1 MSPDLVDA
9 AGPPRQYLTRPVQ
22 PNEREDRPLHRRALL
37 AALGGAFALRPVAAL
52 AQAPAKVPR
61 IGWLTSSVV
70 HTPNVGAFLREM
82 RALGYADVSLEVR
95 AAEGKLDR
103 LPSLAAELVAL
114 APAVIVTDGGPAVIA
129 AKKATTT
136 VPVVIGAAAIDL
148 VRQGVV
154 ASLARPGGNVTG
166 FLISTGAELDGKRL
180 ELLREALPSLA
191 RVAVVWNPRND
202 ANPHKLA
209 SLESPARALGVQLES
224 VQARDVQDIE
234 RALGGGVRRRVDAM
248 LALADAFLWSQR
260 ERIVA
265 VAARHRLPAM
275 YPELDFSESGGLM
288 AYGTSVPDNFR
299 RAAGYVD
306 RILKGAKPADLP
318 VEQPAKFELMINLK
332 TARALGLTV
341 PQSLLVRADRVVE

>member
-1 MSPDLVDA
+1 MI
-9 AGPPRQYLTRPVQ
+9 
-22 PNEREDRPLHRRALL
+22 NRRAFLATVG
-37 AALGGAFALRPVAAL
+37 AALALRPVRAMG
-52 AQAPAKVPR
+52 QAPAKPPR

-70 HTPNVGAFLREM
+70 HTRNVEAFRREM
-82 RALGYADVSLEVR
+82 QALGYRDVSIEVR
-95 AAEGKLDR
+95 AAEGKMDR
-103 LPSLAAELVAL
+103 LPALAAALVAL
-114 APAVIVTDGGPAVIA
+114 PLDVIVIDGGPAVIA
-129 AKKATTT
+129 ARGATGTI
-136 VPVVIGAAAIDL
+136 PIVIGAAAIDL
-148 VRQGVV
+148 VQQGVV

-180 ELLREALPSLA
+180 DLLREALPSLT

-202 ANPHKLA
+202 ANPHKVA
-209 SLESPARALGVQLES
+209 SLEAPARALGVQIES

-234 RALGGGVRRRVDAM
+234 RALGGGGRRRVDAM

-260 ERIVA
+260 ERIVG

-275 YPELDFSESGGLM
+275 YAELEFAEAGGLM
-288 AYGTSVPDNFR
+288 AYGPSVADNFR

-318 VEQPAKFELMINLK
+318 IEQPATIELMINLK

-341 PQSLLVRADRVVE
+341 PQSLLLRAAHVIE

>member
-1 MSPDLVDA
+1 M
-9 AGPPRQYLTRPVQ
+9 T
-22 PNEREDRPLHRRALL
+22 HRRAFL
-37 AALGGAFALRPVAAL
+37 ATLGAAL
-52 AQAPAKVPR
+52 AFRPVGALGQAPTKPPR
-61 IGWLTSSVV
+61 IGWLTSSVL
-70 HTPNVGAFLREM
+70 HTRNVEAFRREM
-82 RALGYADVSLEVR
+82 QTLGYRDISLEVR

-103 LPSLAAELVAL
+103 LPALAAAL
-114 APAVIVTDGGPAVIA
+114 AALPLDVIVTDGGPAIVA
-129 AKKATTT
+129 AKGATSTI
-136 VPVVIGAAAIDL
+136 PIVIGAAAIDL
-148 VRQGVV
+148 VQQGVV

-166 FLISTGAELDGKRL
+166 FLISTGVELDGKRL

-202 ANPHKLA
+202 ANTNKLA
-209 SLESPARALGVQLES
+209 SLEAPARALGVQLES

-275 YPELDFSESGGLM
+275 YAELEFTESGGLM
-288 AYGTSVPDNFR
+288 AYGPSVADNFR

-318 VEQPAKFELMINLK
+318 IEQPATLELMINLK
-332 TARALGLTV
+332 TARALGLLI
-341 PQSLLVRADRVVE
+341 PQSLLVRAAHIIE

>member
-1 MSPDLVDA
+1 M
-9 AGPPRQYLTRPVQ
+9 T
-22 PNEREDRPLHRRALL
+22 HRRAFL
-37 AALGGAFALRPVAAL
+37 ATLGAAL
-52 AQAPAKVPR
+52 AFRPVGALGQATAKPPR
-61 IGWLTSSVV
+61 IGWLTSSVL
-70 HTPNVGAFLREM
+70 HTRNVEAFRREM
-82 RALGYADVSLEVR
+82 QTLGYRDISLEVR

-103 LPSLAAELVAL
+103 LPALAAAL
-114 APAVIVTDGGPAVIA
+114 AALPLDVIVTDGGPAIVA
-129 AKKATTT
+129 AKGATSTI
-136 VPVVIGAAAIDL
+136 PIVIGAAAIDL
-148 VRQGVV
+148 VQQGVV

-166 FLISTGAELDGKRL
+166 FLISTGVELDGKRL

-202 ANPHKLA
+202 ANTNKLA
-209 SLESPARALGVQLES
+209 SLEAPARALGVQLES

-234 RALGGGVRRRVDAM
+234 RALGGGGRRRMDAM

-275 YPELDFSESGGLM
+275 YAELEFTESGGLM
-288 AYGTSVPDNFR
+288 AYGPSVADNFR

-318 VEQPAKFELMINLK
+318 IEQPATLELMINLK
-332 TARALGLTV
+332 TARALGLLI
-341 PQSLLVRADRVVE
+341 PQSLLVRAAHIIE

>member
-1 MSPDLVDA
+1 M
-9 AGPPRQYLTRPVQ
+9 T
-22 PNEREDRPLHRRALL
+22 HRRAFL
-37 AALGGAFALRPVAAL
+37 ATLGAAL
-52 AQAPAKVPR
+52 AFRPVGALGQAPAKPPR
-61 IGWLTSSVV
+61 IGWLTSSVL
-70 HTPNVGAFLREM
+70 HTRNVEAFRREM
-82 RALGYADVSLEVR
+82 QTLGYRDISLEVR

-103 LPSLAAELVAL
+103 LPALAAAL
-114 APAVIVTDGGPAVIA
+114 AALPLDVIVTDGGPAIVA
-129 AKKATTT
+129 AKGATSTI
-136 VPVVIGAAAIDL
+136 PIVIGAAAIDL
-148 VRQGVV
+148 VQQGVV

-166 FLISTGAELDGKRL
+166 FLISTGVELDGKRL

-202 ANPHKLA
+202 ANTNKLA
-209 SLESPARALGVQLES
+209 SLEAPARALGVQLES

-234 RALGGGVRRRVDAM
+234 RALGGGGRQRMDAM

-275 YPELDFSESGGLM
+275 YAELEFTESGGLM
-288 AYGTSVPDNFR
+288 AYGPSVADNFR

-318 VEQPAKFELMINLK
+318 IEQPATLELMINLK
-332 TARALGLTV
+332 TARALGLLI
-341 PQSLLVRADRVVE
+341 PQSLLVRAAHIIE

>member
-1 MSPDLVDA
+1 M
-9 AGPPRQYLTRPVQ
+9 T
-22 PNEREDRPLHRRALL
+22 HRRAFL
-37 AALGGAFALRPVAAL
+37 ATLGAAL
-52 AQAPAKVPR
+52 AFRPVGALGQAPAKPPR
-61 IGWLTSSVV
+61 IGWLTSSVL
-70 HTPNVGAFLREM
+70 HTRNVEAFRREM
-82 RALGYADVSLEVR
+82 QTLGYRDISLEVR

-103 LPSLAAELVAL
+103 LPALAAAL
-114 APAVIVTDGGPAVIA
+114 AALPLDVIVTDGGPAIVA
-129 AKKATTT
+129 AKGATSTI
-136 VPVVIGAAAIDL
+136 PIVIGAAAIDL
-148 VRQGVV
+148 VQQGVV

-166 FLISTGAELDGKRL
+166 FLISTGVELDGKRL

-202 ANPHKLA
+202 ANTNKLA
-209 SLESPARALGVQLES
+209 SLEAPARALGVQLES

-234 RALGGGVRRRVDAM
+234 RALGGGGRRRMDAM

-275 YPELDFSESGGLM
+275 YAELEFTESGGLM
-288 AYGTSVPDNFR
+288 AYGPSVADNFR

-318 VEQPAKFELMINLK
+318 IEQPATLELMINLK
-332 TARALGLTV
+332 TARALGLLI
-341 PQSLLVRADRVVE
+341 PQSLLVRAAHIIE